1 MIKGF
6 ILGLSSGAYC
16 LASCIPVFV
25 PYILSENKQ
34 IKWNFICLLKFML
47 GRLLGYMLFALLAWI
62 TGNYIIN
69 KSGYREIIFAMSY
82 IFLSFTLILY
92 SFRNSHRVCNIR
104 YFNKLFNPIKKEK
117 SFIIILLLGF
127 FTGINVCP
135 PFILAFS
142 DAAFFTSIFNSIL
155 YFIAFFIGT
164 TVYFIPIPFIGILK
178 NKQIKFIGQICSLII
193 GAFYMYSGIIML
205 LGGRYLK

>member
-47 GRLLGYMLFALLAWI
+47 GRLLGYILFALLAWT
-62 TGNYIIN
+62 TGNYIID
-69 KSGYREIIFAMSY
+69 KSEYKEIIFAMSY
-82 IFLSFTLILY
+82 IFLSFTLIFY

-104 YFNKLFNPIKKEK
+104 YFNKLFNPINNEK
-117 SFIIILLLGF
+117 SFTIILLLGF

-142 DAAFFTSIFNSIL
+142 DAAFFTNISSSIL

-164 TVYFIPIPFIGILK
+164 AIYFIPIPFIGILK
-178 NKQIKFIGQICSLII
+178 GNQVKLIGQMCSLVI
-193 GAFYMYSGIIML
+193 GVFYMYSGIMMF
-205 LGGRYLK
+205 LGR